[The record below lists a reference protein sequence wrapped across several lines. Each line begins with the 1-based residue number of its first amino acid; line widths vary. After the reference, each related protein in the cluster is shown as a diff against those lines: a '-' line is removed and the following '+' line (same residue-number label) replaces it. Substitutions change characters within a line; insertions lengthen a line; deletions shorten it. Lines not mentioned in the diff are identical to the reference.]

1 MFLRNY
7 AQKRRVTRV
16 FNKSREC
23 IGDAD
28 DDINI
33 KDGTAA
39 DDITVHPFSFALV
52 MRTCFKDSGLCC
64 LPET

>member
-1 MFLRNY
+1 M
-7 AQKRRVTRV
+7 
-16 FNKSREC
+16 FNKNCEC
-23 IGDAD
+23 IGDAV